1 MMGRK
6 EMNVFDFDGTIYH
19 GDSSFDFFRFC
30 LRKYPKTILNL
41 PRCLFFGALYG
52 LRIVKKITFKQ
63 KFFAMVKHIDDID
76 TAVERFW
83 DEKEKKIHKWYLNM
97 KAPTDVIISAS
108 PEFLLEPICKRL
120 GVGKLMASRTDKHTG
135 IFDGKNCHGE
145 EKVVRFR
152 SLFPNA
158 EVNEFYS
165 DLYCDTPMARIA
177 KKAYIVKGEKLT
189 PWKESKL
196 K

>member
-1 MMGRK
+1 
-6 EMNVFDFDGTIYH
+6 MNVFDFDGTIYH

-30 LRKYPKTILNL
+30 LRKYPRTIKNL
-41 PRCLFFGALYG
+41 PRCIFFGALYG
-52 LRIVKKITFKQ
+52 LRIVKKLTFKQ
-63 KFFAMVKHIDDID
+63 KFFALVKYIDDID
-76 TAVERFW
+76 KAVEEFW

-97 KAPTDVIISAS
+97 KQPDDVIISAS
-108 PEFLLEPICKRL
+108 PEFLLEPICARL

-135 IFDGKNCHGE
+135 IFEGKNCHGE

-152 SLFPNA
+152 ALFPDA

-165 DLYCDTPMARIA
+165 DLYCDTPMARLA
-177 KKAYIVKGEKLT
+177 KRAFIVKGEKLT

-196 K
+196 KNN

>member
-1 MMGRK
+1 
-6 EMNVFDFDGTIYH
+6 
-19 GDSSFDFFRFC
+19 
-30 LRKYPKTILNL
+30 
-41 PRCLFFGALYG
+41 
-52 LRIVKKITFKQ
+52 
-63 KFFAMVKHIDDID
+63 MVKHIDDID

-83 DEKEKKIHKWYLNM
+83 DEKEGKIHKWYLNM

-135 IFDGKNCHGE
+135 LFEGKNCHGE

-152 SLFPNA
+152 ALFPND
-158 EVNEFYS
+158 EVEEFYS
-165 DLYCDTPMARIA
+165 DLYCDTPMAKIA
-177 KKAYIVKGEKLT
+177 KKAFIVKGERLT
-189 PWKESKL
+189 PWDESKL